1 MKITIT
7 QTDGRTESPFAAAVQ
22 FDNGAGH
29 KVSITD
35 PFTPEEEERLEWY
48 YEEWL
53 TFPFTGE
60 VRASHAAAS
69 TQSYGEALFRQLF
82 TADALA
88 EYKMALRYEGG
99 FSQLAFEIRGTP
111 AFHALHWEALKDPQQ
126 ARPFAVECP
135 FLRQNDN
142 PPNIHIRPQP
152 SPTLNILLVSARP
165 GGRRDVGYRTI
176 SRPLIE
182 ALQNSRLR
190 TRIDLVRPGTYE
202 ALVKHLEASRDRHG
216 DGFYH
221 IAHFDLHGSLL
232 TYEQYQQLEPDVPN
246 PHFLGRPK

>member
-1 MKITIT
+1 MKITIS
-7 QTDGRTESPFAAAVQ
+7 QTDERTEPPFAAAVQ
-22 FDNGAGH
+22 FAGGPGH
-29 KVSITD
+29 KVTITD
-35 PFTPEEEERLEWY
+35 PFTPEEEKQLEWY
-48 YEEWL
+48 YEKWL

-69 TQSYGEALFRQLF
+69 TQSYGEALFQQLF

-88 EYKMALRYEGG
+88 EYKMALSYEGG
-99 FSQLAFEIRGTP
+99 FSQMAFEIRGTP
-111 AFHALHWEALKDPQQ
+111 AFHALHWETLKDPKQ

-142 PPNIHIRPQP
+142 PPNIHLRPQP

-190 TRIDLVRPGTYE
+190 TRIDLVRPGTY
-202 ALVKHLEASRDRHG
+202 
-216 DGFYH
+216 
-221 IAHFDLHGSLL
+221 
-232 TYEQYQQLEPDVPN
+232 
-246 PHFLGRPK
+246 